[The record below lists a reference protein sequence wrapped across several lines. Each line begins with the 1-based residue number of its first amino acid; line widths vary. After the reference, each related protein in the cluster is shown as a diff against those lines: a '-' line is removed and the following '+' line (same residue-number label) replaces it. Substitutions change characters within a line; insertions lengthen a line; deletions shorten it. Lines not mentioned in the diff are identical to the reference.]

1 MSQVA
6 HTFIV
11 DSIWLKIFFSLEIMV
26 SCMATFYTPQ
36 VAHANEKLALEL
48 SLDLTLGQHFHDEEP
63 ESRKVHAHFEVDP
76 PRA

>member
-1 MSQVA
+1 
-6 HTFIV
+6 
-11 DSIWLKIFFSLEIMV
+11 MV

-36 VAHANEKLALEL
+36 VAHANEKLALES